1 MEYVGVIYIIIC
13 VLIQYSGI
21 SDFHYLIN
29 GAIYI
34 MLMTDLLLF
43 AWVGKVIYKRI
54 RDKQM
59 ITNCIFQLSGI
70 ISLVVFECVEVVR
83 SMYQDR
89 IDRAGLVRVGMLI
102 LCLCFAISSQI
113 EKFKNVEKGCS
124 MI

>member
-1 MEYVGVIYIIIC
+1 
-13 VLIQYSGI
+13 
-21 SDFHYLIN
+21 
-29 GAIYI
+29 